1 MSRREAR
8 VSEQF
13 FERLDELFPGER
25 AAEGAPSATDFLL
38 HDLPNV
44 IDVLAED
51 FHRSTLPSGH
61 DDETRVLVAQGLLL
75 GAFVVYAELDRADAV
90 EIFYLDIDP

>member
-1 MSRREAR
+1 M
-8 VSEQF
+8 
-13 FERLDELFPGER
+13 
-25 AAEGAPSATDFLL
+25 

-51 FHRSTLPSGH
+51 FHRSTLPSGY
-61 DDETRVLVAQGLLL
+61 DDETRVLVAQGLLV
-75 GAFVVYAELDRADAV
+75 GAFVVYAALDGADAV